1 MCTICHFLT
10 TLVPFFSLTCVS
22 SSLVLFV
29 FIIIIFFVVIKK
41 KEIIIV
47 LLFCVFFLYSF
58 LLLLLCFICLFHTS
72 HYYYYYYYYYYFGA
86 HLPLACAHF
95 KKKKIEVFI
104 HNFFNNKMCYFFVL
118 VNEGIIINL
127 YQLHFLSSYFFSQ
140 SNKTIL
146 IPSLFH
152 LSNQIHTRR
161 N

>member
-10 TLVPFFSLTCVS
+10 TLVPFFFFDLC
-22 SSLVLFV
+22 LFV
-29 FIIIIFFVVIKK
+29 PCIICLYYYYFFVVIKK
-41 KEIIIV
+41 KRNYNCPFV
-47 LLFCVFFLYSF
+47 LRFFPLFFPSSSSLFYLSF
-58 LLLLLCFICLFHTS
+58 PYFSLLLLLFWCS
-72 HYYYYYYYYYYFGA
+72 PSFG
-86 HLPLACAHF
+86 LCSF

-104 HNFFNNKMCYFFVL
+104 HNFFNNKMCYLFVL